1 MINNSSLLLTAA
13 RVLSEQPNATLQFI
27 AHEAGVSRTTIFN
40 RYPTRDALL
49 RALCEDGFERL
60 RAAMQSLPVRPQESI
75 NDDLVKL
82 TSELIPLGPH
92 TMFLRN
98 IPNKFNDLGSLWQ
111 KVSFPLFT
119 YMLRAQKQGLL
130 SGDIPTKWLIA
141 SYISLLFGA
150 WDEIS
155 QGELGPVHAT
165 RLVVSTW
172 LNGAVNSGQ

>member
-49 RALCEDGFERL
+49 RALCEDGFEHL
-60 RAAMQSLPVRPQESI
+60 LDAMRVLPDQPQVSV
-75 NDDLVKL
+75 NADLEKL
-82 TSELIPLGPH
+82 TSALMPLGPH
-92 TMFLRN
+92 TLFLRN
-98 IPNKFNDLGSLWQ
+98 IPNKFNDLGSFWQ
-111 KVSFPLFT
+111 KVSFPL
-119 YMLRAQKQGLL
+119 YNYLLKAQKQGLI
-130 SGDIPTKWLIA
+130 SKDIPTKWLVA

-165 RLVVSTW
+165 RLVVSSW
-172 LNGAVNSGQ
+172 LNGAVHSGQ

>member
-27 AHEAGVSRTTIFN
+27 ADEAGISRTTIFN

-60 RAAMQSLPVRPQESI
+60 GAAMQSLPKRPQVSM
-75 NDDLVKL
+75 NDDLEKL
-82 TSELIPLGPH
+82 TSELIPLGHH

-98 IPNKFNDLGSLWQ
+98 IPNSFNDLGSLWE

-119 YMLRAQKQGLL
+119 YMHTAQKQGLL
-130 SGDIPTKWLIA
+130 RADIPTKWLVA

-155 QGELGPVHAT
+155 QGELGPVQAT
-165 RLVVSTW
+165 RLVVSSW
-172 LNGAVNSGQ
+172 LNGAVQTGQ